1 VIELQKIQKF
11 VSAHSRATA
20 LVFYQECPFCA
31 RHHVT
36 VQTALAASNALNRL
50 PWNTKNDKLEI
61 RSKPGN
67 HRHEKPA
74 AVADE
79 ITLSLT

>member
-1 VIELQKIQKF
+1 
-11 VSAHSRATA
+11 
-20 LVFYQECPFCA
+20 VFYQECPFCA

-61 RSKPGN
+61 RSNPETTGTRN
-67 HRHEKPA
+67 RLP
-74 AVADE
+74 
-79 ITLSLT
+79 LQMRLPSP